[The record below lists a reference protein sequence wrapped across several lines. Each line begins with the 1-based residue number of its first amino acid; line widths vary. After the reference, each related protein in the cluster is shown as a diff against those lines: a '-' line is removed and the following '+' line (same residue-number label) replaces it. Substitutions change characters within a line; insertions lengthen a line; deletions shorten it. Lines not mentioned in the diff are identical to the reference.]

1 MKANADFSSM
11 PPSAHSFAR
20 KIKLDWQN
28 CLQTETE
35 STAELLKYPE
45 IEAVL
50 YEHHINRERLEPIQE
65 NMLFWVLLPGLIL
78 SLLPSS
84 TLIVLI
90 LSLCFYRHH
99 IKRHAYTILDTI
111 ESSCALLRS

>member
-20 KIKLDWQN
+20 KVQLDGQN

-45 IEAVL
+45 IEAAL
-50 YEHHINRERLEPIQE
+50 YEHHRNRERLEPILE
-65 NMLFWVLLPGLIL
+65 TMLFGSFYWV
-78 SLLPSS
+78 
-84 TLIVLI
+84 
-90 LSLCFYRHH
+90 
-99 IKRHAYTILDTI
+99 
-111 ESSCALLRS
+111 